1 MKIVYFSP
9 DSDTTAGVHPF
20 SSPLMGGGR
29 LHFRKFETSKMEQCL
44 KFVEQKRLHL
54 GAEGGKAVVKATGG
68 GAFKYGR
75 TLPKNKKVYRA
86 TGCVACNSYVAKTH
100 FCA

>member
-9 DSDTTAGVHPF
+9 DSETMAGVHPF

-29 LHFRKFETSKMEQCL
+29 LHLRKFETSKMEQCL
-44 KFVEQKRLHL
+44 KFIEQKRLHL

-75 TLPKNKKVYRA
+75 TSLEKKK
-86 TGCVACNSYVAKTH
+86 GL
-100 FCA
+100 